1 MLIECGL
8 FYGCQ
13 GQFSL
18 YSSSDTTLTT
28 KEDKMID
35 VNGHHDI
42 KIIVKH

>member
-1 MLIECGL
+1 LQCGL
-8 FYGCQ
+8 FYGCYQ
-13 GQFSL
+13 GHFSL
-18 YSSSDTTLTT
+18 YSSSDTTSTT